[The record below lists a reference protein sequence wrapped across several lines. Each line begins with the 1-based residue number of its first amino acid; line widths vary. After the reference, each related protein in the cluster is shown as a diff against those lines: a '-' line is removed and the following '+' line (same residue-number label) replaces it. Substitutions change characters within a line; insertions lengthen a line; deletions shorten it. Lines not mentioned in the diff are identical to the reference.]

1 MPTEVTHGALGGVN
15 VSKIGPNRTRP
26 HTSHDVAA
34 TWHTGP
40 VRLTVR
46 VECADFARMRR
57 LSPRPTW
64 RARRATVGL
73 VTVLIAACERPEPV
87 PGRKDTAIPVVPP
100 PESTVVAPPPVSAW
114 DSSAGPALF
123 IVGASPGEAAVILP
137 AYTDS
142 ASLDSTPLDAALLR
156 AVKVD
161 LFTGGKRAGTANIT
175 AVTSLTH
182 SDSCTSWPVAKLLPS
197 VADSTAFQSWGVA
210 FQSGQ
215 AGEIT
220 LDSIEGLPSPD
231 SSRLAADI
239 ARLASA
245 LPGDTAAVFR
255 GLPFVVKKAWRT
267 RGLAPQMLAAIIMR
281 NVNQEANPRQEQI
294 VLIAERDTTI
304 ASARYSPVYQERV
317 TGLEET
323 IEATDLI
330 GMVLLGRDRRPTL
343 IVARDSSGGSS
354 YALLE
359 RIDGVWQLRWAS
371 AYAGC

>member
-1 MPTEVTHGALGGVN
+1 M
-15 VSKIGPNRTRP
+15 
-26 HTSHDVAA
+26 
-34 TWHTGP
+34 
-40 VRLTVR
+40 
-46 VECADFARMRR
+46 
-57 LSPRPTW
+57 
-64 RARRATVGL
+64 VGL
-73 VTVLIAACERPEPV
+73 VAVLMAACERPEPV
-87 PGRKDTAIPVVPP
+87 PGRKDTTIPVVPP
-100 PESTVVAPPPVSAW
+100 PDSAVVPPPPVSAW

-123 IVGASPGEAAVILP
+123 IVGPTPLEAAVILP

-161 LFTGGKRAGTANIT
+161 LFTGGKRAGTATIT
-175 AVTSLTH
+175 AVSAVAHT
-182 SDSCTSWPVAKLLPS
+182 DSCTSWPNAKLRPTVS
-197 VADSTAFQSWGVA
+197 DSTAFQSWGVA

-215 AGEIT
+215 AAEVT
-220 LDSIEGLPSPD
+220 LDSIESLPSAD
-231 SSRLAADI
+231 SSRFAADI

-267 RGLAPQMLAAIIMR
+267 RGLARQMLAAIIVR

-294 VLIAERDTTI
+294 VLIAERDTTV
-304 ASARYSPVYQERV
+304 ASSRYSPVYQERV

-330 GMVLLGRDRRPTL
+330 GMILLGRDRRPT
-343 IVARDSSGGSS
+343 IIIARDSSGGSS
-354 YALLE
+354 FALLE
-359 RIDGVWQLRWAS
+359 RISGVWQIRWAS